1 MNCPGCGAPLMGN
14 MKICPKCK
22 YNIQVPEGGP
32 EHKAWKCKMEQKAEI
47 EKAERERQ
55 KAAFEQNMN
64 RFKGEGEIVYHINGC
79 RGRVIDIY
87 PYKCVISTDVTVGSV
102 ITKNATDGEKTL
114 YFQDCIGLQVKYSGL
129 TIGFVQFETASP
141 SANNLG
147 SNFFNENTFTFE
159 NTQVSNEE
167 MKIVVDYIKGQLDK
181 IKEAQRKSWN
191 IEF

>member
-1 MNCPGCGAPLMGN
+1 M
-14 MKICPKCK
+14 
-22 YNIQVPEGGP
+22 
-32 EHKAWKCKMEQKAEI
+32 EHKAEI

-129 TIGFVQFETASP
+129 TIGFVQFETDSP

-181 IKEAQRKSWN
+181 IKEAQRKFWN